1 MSKDKKETIS
11 ARERIKAANDRP
23 QESVLVAELDLVL
36 VARGMSA
43 ADSIALAALGLSG
56 QAYTQELVARCLCD
70 EAGTL
75 IYANAAEAAEFLD
88 KSMPVVRRVIEAIH
102 RVNGKDTAEE
112 KKD

>member
-1 MSKDKKETIS
+1 MSKDKKEPTS
-11 ARERIKAANDRP
+11 ARDCIKAADDRP
-23 QESVLVAELDLVL
+23 RETVPLPEFGIAL

-70 EAGTL
+70 EAGTR
-75 IYANAAEAAEFLD
+75 IYANAEEAAEFLD